1 MVYVAGEQA
10 TASAPPRDG
19 EAGAE
24 LDRLGDEIAELAA
37 HVHAA
42 TYQLLAR
49 LRVFDERGG
58 WGGGF
63 YSCAHWLSWRTGI
76 GMGTAREHVRVARA
90 LGELPQLSEAMR
102 RGQLSF
108 SKIRAL
114 TRIAT
119 PVNEAQLLELARQGT
134 ASHIE
139 KIVRAWRRVDRL
151 DEQRQERERH
161 RARDLTLYHDDDGMY
176 VVRGRLDPEVGALF
190 DRVLAAASE
199 ALYGRRC
206 AAAAGAVGGGD
217 AGAAGLE
224 DESTAATAG
233 QRRADAI
240 GLIAECALRHDLAVD
255 VPAADNEGVAADPA
269 AVAEEALMNNEATE
283 AHDASSLTADESEA
297 SSRRPAA
304 QNRIDSTGQR
314 NEIGSRD
321 SRRERAAPSR
331 GANTIGRADRFQVV
345 VHVDAQALRAGSD
358 AGQSVL
364 ASGLRVPAETSR
376 RLACDASRVV
386 MTHDSAGN
394 VLGVGRRTRSVPPA
408 IRRVLDHRDQGC
420 RFPGCSL
427 RYCDAHHI
435 THWADGGETRLDNL
449 MMLCRR
455 HHRMVHEEGFSVR
468 LTESGETE
476 FLRPD
481 GQPLPD
487 VPAAP
492 ELPDDPVAS
501 LAAVHRASG
510 LEIDSSTAMS
520 WWMGERLDLDFA
532 LLTLRG
538 P

>member
-10 TASAPPRDG
+10 TAAAPRRGG

-42 TYQLLAR
+42 TYQLLVR

-76 GMGTAREHVRVARA
+76 GTGTAREHVRVARA

-102 RGQLSF
+102 RGRLSF

-119 PVNEAQLLELARQGT
+119 PANEKQLLELARQGT

-139 KIVRAWRRVDRL
+139 KVVRAWRRVDRL
-151 DEQRQERERH
+151 EEQRQECERH
-161 RARDLTLYHDDDGMY
+161 RGRKLTLYQDDDGMY
-176 VVRGRLDPEVGALF
+176 VLRGRLDPEVGALL

-199 ALYGRRC
+199 VLYGRRRT
-206 AAAAGAVGGGD
+206 AAAGAVGRGD
-217 AGAAGLE
+217 AGAAGFE
-224 DESTAATAG
+224 DESAVATAG

-240 GLIAECALRHDLAVD
+240 GLIAECALRQDLAAGVR
-255 VPAADNEGVAADPA
+255 AADNEGVAAAKGVGVTED
-269 AVAEEALMNNEATE
+269 ALANNEATE
-283 AHDASSLTADESEA
+283 AHE
-297 SSRRPAA
+297 
-304 QNRIDSTGQR
+304 
-314 NEIGSRD
+314 
-321 SRRERAAPSR
+321 
-331 GANTIGRADRFQVV
+331 
-345 VHVDAQALRAGSD
+345 
-358 AGQSVL
+358 
-364 ASGLRVPAETSR
+364 
-376 RLACDASRVV
+376 
-386 MTHDSAGN
+386 
-394 VLGVGRRTRSVPPA
+394 
-408 IRRVLDHRDQGC
+408 
-420 RFPGCSL
+420 
-427 RYCDAHHI
+427 
-435 THWADGGETRLDNL
+435 DGGETRLDNL
-449 MMLCRR
+449 VMLCRR
-455 HHRMVHEEGFSVR
+455 HHRAVHEEGFRVR
-468 LTESGETE
+468 LTESGEIE

-481 GQPLPD
+481 GQPLPA
-487 VPAAP
+487 VATAP

-510 LEIDSSTAMS
+510 LEIDSSIAMS